1 MKPIYALSLV
11 MLLAAVVS
19 AQVITGSSIAP
30 DIEVIEKEWYME
42 VNNPA
47 FEKSPFGP
55 IEELQQTR
63 QTRRVIQ
70 RQNEIRARR
79 GLPPLR
85 TPTPSAPEPEQSND
99 KSPDVFTYKL
109 KVRNTGQK
117 IIQAIIWDY
126 VFLEPG
132 TEREVGR
139 VQFVSEVKISPGKTK
154 NLSVSSLSPPS
165 NSINVKE
172 TGKKLREQYSEK
184 IIIQGIEFTDGSF
197 WQAQAKE

>member
-1 MKPIYALSLV
+1 MKPIYALFLV
-11 MLLAAVVS
+11 VLLSCIVS
-19 AQVITGSSIAP
+19 AQVLADASVAP

-85 TPTPSAPEPEQSND
+85 TPTPQAPEPDPSSG

-109 KVRNTGQK
+109 KVKNTGQK
-117 IIQAIIWDY
+117 TIQTIIWDY

-132 TEREVGR
+132 TEHEVGR
-139 VQFVSEVKISPGKTK
+139 QQFLSEGKINPGKTK
-154 NLSVSSLSPPS
+154 NISVSSLSPPS
-165 NSINVKE
+165 NSINVKV
-172 TGKKLREQYSEK
+172 TGKKMRDQYSEK
-184 IIIQGIEFTDGSF
+184 IIIQAIEFTDGTF
-197 WQAQAKE
+197 WHAEAKE